1 MPYTILNRFHLF
13 TLCRYAVLIMEERI
27 SELVEEREG
36 GSTEDE
42 SRELTST
49 WNEYQLYCHRWECT
63 STHPK

>member
-1 MPYTILNRFHLF
+1 MEEVSLVH
-13 TLCRYAVLIMEERI
+13 TLQVCSLIMEERI

-49 WNEYQLYCHRWECT
+49 WNEYQLYCHHWECT